1 MTQVAASPTV
11 SARTDWRKDF
21 HEFEDAVYLNLAG
34 QAPIPRVS
42 AKALEK
48 AAQWKKLPHQMS
60 DEVFF
65 ALPKHVRELLAQLLG
80 GAPEE
85 FAITTG
91 ASGGLQAVAHGI
103 EWKPQDEVLITR
115 GEFPAHAST
124 WLPLAQAGKLKV
136 RIIEPSGEPSGRFIT
151 TEDVVRAVGPQTR
164 LVSISHVRFEDGSRI
179 DPRPIA
185 DAVHQAGG
193 YLLLDASQSAGA
205 VPMRVRDTGADFLV
219 SSGYKWIL
227 STFGTGFFWIRREL
241 IEQLARQPFYWMA
254 HEAAA
259 DFNALTRA
267 GTDHRPVPNHA
278 SRWDAAETTSF
289 FNLAVMEAS
298 LEYVLR
304 AGVETVWKHNAAL
317 IQQLYSRLPLDRC
330 IISSPAEQSLRGP
343 YGCFS
348 GRSPE
353 KTQGLYKQLR
363 EAKIFTSLRGN
374 AIRVAPYLYNTERD
388 IDRLIEILSA

>member
-1 MTQVAASPTV
+1 MTQTISPPAS
-11 SARTDWRKDF
+11 SRTDWRKDF
-21 HEFEDAVYLNLAG
+21 HEFEDAAYLNLAG

-48 AAQWKKLPHQMS
+48 AAGWKKLPHQMP
-60 DEVFF
+60 EETFF
-65 ALPKHVRELLAQLLG
+65 ALPQRVRELLAQLIG

-85 FAITTG
+85 FAVTTG
-91 ASGGLQAVAHGI
+91 ASSGLQAVAHGI
-103 EWKPQDEVLITR
+103 AWKPQDEVLITR

-124 WLPLAQAGKLKV
+124 WLPLAQSGRLKV
-136 RIIEPSGEPSGRFIT
+136 RIVEPSGRFFT
-151 TEDVVRAVGPQTR
+151 MEDVVRAVGPQTR
-164 LVSISHVRFEDGSRI
+164 LVSISHVRFDDGSRI

-185 DAVHQAGG
+185 DAVHKTGG

-205 VPMRVRDTGADFLV
+205 VPMQVRDTGADFLV
-219 SSGYKWIL
+219 CSGYKWIL
-227 STFGTGFFWIRREL
+227 STYGTGFFWVRREL

-254 HEAAA
+254 HESAM
-259 DFNALTRA
+259 DFNALTRTGA
-267 GTDHRPVPNHA
+267 DHKPVAHHA

-304 AGVETVWKHNAAL
+304 AGVETVWNHNAAL
-317 IQQLYSRLPLDRC
+317 IQQLFSRLPLDRC

-343 YGCFS
+343 YGCFA

-353 KTQGLYKQLR
+353 KTQELYNRLR
-363 EAKIFTSLRGN
+363 QGKVFTSLRGN

-388 IDRLIEILSA
+388 IDRLIEIISE